1 MIKFVWEPLGL
12 SDIKKY
18 IKKKCTTYICTF
30 RIILQ
35 KQGRPSNG
43 AVIVLHYLF
52 KVHILWFYL
61 IIGPNHVKLNTA
73 ILQ

>member
-18 IKKKCTTYICTF
+18 IKKKMYNLYTF

-52 KVHILWFYL
+52 KVHIFQ
-61 IIGPNHVKLNTA
+61 TM
-73 ILQ
+73 